1 MHEPRP
7 KRGVR
12 VAEAILE
19 RHGDAHEHQKGDAL
33 DGAKYP
39 QPLND
44 RPFQV
49 ADCAA
54 NAPQMRFGIVIAPF
68 SLSLAA

>member
-1 MHEPRP
+1 MSGP
-7 KRGVR
+7 
-12 VAEAILE
+12 IFE
-19 RHGDAHEHQKGDAL
+19 RHGDAHEYQKGDAL

-54 NAPQMRFGIVIAPF
+54 NAPQMRFGIVIAPY